1 MKKYRILILTT
12 FICLLPMIAAAV
24 VYDQLPEQMVTH
36 WNGSGVPDGY
46 SPKAFACF
54 GLPGIMAGVN
64 LLVNFLMENDP
75 KRKNYSQSLRTLMKF
90 LIPVLTVIIGFVTIG
105 TGLGKE
111 LNVEM
116 ILPFMIGILFIVI
129 GNYLPKCK
137 QNYTMG
143 IKCPWTLNSEENWN
157 RTHHMGGYLFILA
170 GILMILAGFIEALQI
185 VMIAVIILVAVV
197 PFIYSFW
204 LYKKGI

>member
-12 FICLLPMIAAAV
+12 FICLLPMIVAAV